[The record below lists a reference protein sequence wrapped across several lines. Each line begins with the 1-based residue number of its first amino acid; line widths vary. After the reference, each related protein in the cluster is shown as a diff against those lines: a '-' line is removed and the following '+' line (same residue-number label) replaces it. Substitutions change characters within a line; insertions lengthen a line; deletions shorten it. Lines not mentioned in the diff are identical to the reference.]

1 MHQVTHLPTF
11 SHLFPTTAPLE
22 VILAHFAREANEAQ
36 RGDVLCIPR
45 YMVCEVPL
53 SEFILRTI
61 VLNHDAVQLL
71 IIATLYHHKMLCDPC
86 QKNWLRKAACDRIS
100 TLLSSTFIEE
110 LAWHMIAQPKTTFP
124 RCPCSWA
131 SSCD

>member
-1 MHQVTHLPTF
+1 MHLVTHLPTF
-11 SHLFPTTAPLE
+11 SLLFPITAPLE

-36 RGDVLCIPR
+36 RGDFLCISR
-45 YMVCEVPL
+45 YMVREVPL

-71 IIATLYHHKMLCDPC
+71 IIATLYHKMLCDPC

-110 LAWHMIAQPKTTFP
+110 LAWQHD
-124 RCPCSWA
+124 CPAKDYISQVPLQLGKPM
-131 SSCD
+131 